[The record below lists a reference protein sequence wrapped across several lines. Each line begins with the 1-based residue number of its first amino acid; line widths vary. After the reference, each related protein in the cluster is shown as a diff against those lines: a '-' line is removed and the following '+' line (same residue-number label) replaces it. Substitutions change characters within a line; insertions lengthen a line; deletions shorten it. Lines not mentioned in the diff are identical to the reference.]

1 MSWLPGSE
9 RTPIGIDPAGRFV
22 NAVQLSRS
30 GNRWRVEA
38 AASIPRSDSEL
49 PVDGEELVWLAGV
62 LSRQGFRGRDV
73 VLAMPSERL
82 LTAVVDLPSRA
93 AANSVAQIAR
103 AELAATHKCDPQSLE
118 LACWRLPGSA
128 RANSSDRVLA
138 VGCRQDEASRLVDI
152 FEAVGMRV
160 RAIDIPSWAIARACT
175 PFLGGSAPT
184 VALLNVG
191 WPAAALAI
199 VCDEVVVYE
208 RSLTEHGLNRLYL
221 AVADQHDL
229 EHDVT
234 DHIVSEI
241 GIRSDLPQDQAQS
254 DLVKAVRGDIIN
266 YLDNLV
272 SEVRL
277 SVSYGSQEYADG
289 AVERL
294 IIHGEGASMPGVAA
308 YLSSKLDMK
317 VRSVAPT
324 HVADCP
330 PSLSEIC
337 GLPVL
342 STALGLAQHPE
353 K

>member
-1 MSWLPGSE
+1 MSWLPGSQ

-22 NAVQLSRS
+22 NAVQLSRTD
-30 GNRWRVEA
+30 NRWRVEA
-38 AASIPRSDSEL
+38 AASIPRPDSEL
-49 PVDGEELVWLAGV
+49 PIDVEELAWLAGV

-73 VLAMPSERL
+73 VLAMPNERL

-93 AANSVAQIAR
+93 AAAPVAQIAR
-103 AELAATHKCDPQSLE
+103 AELAAAHKCDPQSLE
-118 LACWRLPGSA
+118 LACWHLPERA

-138 VGCRQDEASRLVDI
+138 VGCRQDEASRLFDI
-152 FEAVGMRV
+152 FESVGMRV
-160 RAIDIPSWAIARACT
+160 GAIDIASWAIARACT
-175 PFLGGSAPT
+175 PFLGGSTPS
-184 VALLNVG
+184 VALLNMG
-191 WPAAALAI
+191 WPAAALVI
-199 VCDEVVVYE
+199 VCAEVVVYE
-208 RSLTEHGLNRLYL
+208 RALTEHGLNRLYL
-221 AVADQHDL
+221 AIADQHEL

-254 DLVKAVRGDIIN
+254 DVLKLVRGDIIN
-266 YLDNLV
+266 YLDNLA

-308 YLSSKLDMK
+308 YLSSRLEMK
-317 VRSVAPT
+317 VRSVAPK
-324 HVADCP
+324 HVADCS

>member
-1 MSWLPGSE
+1 VSGLRGSG
-9 RTPIGIDPAGRFV
+9 RSPIGIDPAGRFV
-22 NAVQLSRS
+22 NAVQLSRT

-38 AASIPRSDSEL
+38 AASIPRPDSEL
-49 PVDGEELVWLAGV
+49 PVDVEELAWLEGV

-93 AANSVAQIAR
+93 AAASVAQIAR
-103 AELAATHKCDPQSLE
+103 AELAAAHKCDPQSLE
-118 LACWRLPGSA
+118 LACWHLPERA
-128 RANSSDRVLA
+128 RANSSGRVLA

-160 RAIDIPSWAIARACT
+160 GAIDIPSWAIARACT
-175 PFLGGSAPT
+175 PFLGGPAPS
-184 VALLNVG
+184 VALLNMG
-191 WPAAALAI
+191 WQAAAIVI
-199 VCDEVVVYE
+199 VCAEVVVYE
-208 RSLTEHGLNRLYL
+208 RALTEHGLNRLYL
-221 AVADQHDL
+221 AVADQHELDN
-229 EHDVT
+229 DVT

-241 GIRSDLPQDQAQS
+241 GISSDLPQDQAQS
-254 DLVKAVRGDIIN
+254 DLLKLVRGDIIN
-266 YLDNLV
+266 YLDNLA

-289 AVERL
+289 AVARL

-308 YLSSKLDMK
+308 YLSSRLDMK
-317 VRSVAPT
+317 VRTVAPT
-324 HVADCP
+324 HVADCS